1 MGYIYL
7 IQTVE
12 FKLLNKNIY
21 KIGRTD
27 KENPDDR
34 IKQYDKNPKKLLFL
48 FVDDCKQKE
57 KEILKLF
64 KENFTQYQ
72 ENGYEN
78 SREYFKG
85 DVKHMIHIINECCN
99 THEETKKKDDVGWG
113 WKMLGY

>member
-7 IQTVE
+7 IQSVE
-12 FKLLNKNIY
+12 FKLLKQKIY
-21 KIGRTD
+21 KIGRTGQ
-27 KENPDDR
+27 ENPNNR
-34 IKQYDKNPKKLLFL
+34 IKHYDRNSKIYLEH

-85 DVKHMIHIINECCN
+85 DYNHMIYIINECCN
-99 THEETKKKDDVGWG
+99 KHEETKKKDDVGWG

>member
-7 IQTVE
+7 IQLVE
-12 FKLLNKNIY
+12 FKLKKQNIY

-27 KENPDDR
+27 QENPKDR
-34 IKQYDKNPKKLLFL
+34 TNHYDRNYQTYLEHY
-48 FVDDCKQKE
+48 VDDCKQKE

-78 SREYFKG
+78 TREYFEG
-85 DVKHMIHIINECCN
+85 DVNHMIHIINECCN